1 MLVVWWGTDQYIVHL
16 RALTLRK
23 CSGGIRGGLLEKVT
37 VKLRLE
43 GSAEVGK
50 GQECRKQKQQ
60 HWQRLSGHE
69 EHDIWRKCLQ
79 LSVESL
85 GAGGWGRPEMKPKGE
100 AGATPKTLG
109 DSSP

>member
-1 MLVVWWGTDQYIVHL
+1 MVRWGTDQYIIHL
-16 RALTLRK
+16 RALTLWK

-43 GSAEVGK
+43 GSAEFGK
-50 GQECRKQKQQ
+50 GQECRKQKEQ
-60 HWQRLSGHE
+60 HFQRLSGHE

-85 GAGGWGRPEMKPKGE
+85 GAGGWGPPEMKPKGE
-100 AGATPKTLG
+100 AGAISKRLE

>member
-1 MLVVWWGTDQYIVHL
+1 M
-16 RALTLRK
+16 
-23 CSGGIRGGLLEKVT
+23 LEKVT

-43 GSAEVGK
+43 GSAEFGK
-50 GQECRKQKQQ
+50 GQECRKQKEQ
-60 HWQRLSGHE
+60 HLQRLSGHE

-100 AGATPKTLG
+100 VGAISKRLE